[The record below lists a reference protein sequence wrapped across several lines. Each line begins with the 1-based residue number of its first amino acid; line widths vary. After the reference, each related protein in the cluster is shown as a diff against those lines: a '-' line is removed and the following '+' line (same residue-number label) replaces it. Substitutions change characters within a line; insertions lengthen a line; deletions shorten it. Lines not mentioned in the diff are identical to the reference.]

1 MIIAIDG
8 LAGSGKSSTSKLV
21 AKKLGFCHFSTGK
34 MYRALTCFL
43 INNNYYLNDNFLI
56 DKLNIDEINILVK
69 GVNLN
74 EIKIN
79 GIDYSKKLYTDEINN
94 RISHIS
100 SIREIRRK
108 MVKIQREVSLNRNI
122 VCEGRDIGTVVFP
135 NAEFKFYFKADLKSR
150 TDRRFLENK
159 KNNLKIP
166 KSILREMIRSR
177 DYKDL
182 NRLES
187 PLKKAKDAIL
197 VITTNKTINQQ
208 VNFICD
214 RVKGK

>member
-34 MYRALTCFL
+34 MYRALTSFL
-43 INNNYYLNDNFLI
+43 INNNYYVNNNFLDDKFNLDQI
-56 DKLNIDEINILVK
+56 DISVNTINF
-69 GVNLN
+69 N

-79 GIDYSKKLYTDEINN
+79 GLDYSKNLYTDKINN
-94 RISHIS
+94 RISYVS
-100 SIREIRRK
+100 SIKEIRKK
-108 MVKIQREVSLNRNI
+108 MVSIQRKVSLNRDI

-135 NAEFKFYFKADLKSR
+135 SAEFKFYFKADLKSR

-166 KSILREMIRSR
+166 KSVLREMIKNR

-197 VITTNKTINQQ
+197 VVTTNKTINQQ